1 MHGYKSQRVEWSK
14 TWNMSG
20 TLTWVKIERWQKGG
34 ANILQKKSL
43 KDYHSHTSFRRPS
56 NSQRLKWGA
65 VQESLES
72 MCQKSEILRTC
83 SKDQREERPKFREIE
98 SRAMQDQPPR
108 SRGTHQSIYIQV
120 WVVVFSHPIRVAPLQ
135 KIGHVMFFYDPS
147 AKQQI
152 SGGLSILVWAFPLAS
167 QDQTRHENAKSIHE
181 LCYAGDSAIDATI

>member
-1 MHGYKSQRVEWSK
+1 MWGIDLERFPGIFRAHQWVRRHEIGLGMHGYKSQRVEWSK

-83 SKDQREERPKFREIE
+83 SKDREERPKYREMD

-108 SRGTHQSIYIQV
+108 SRGTRQSIYIQV
-120 WVVVFSHPIRVAPLQ
+120 RVVVFTSHPIRVRPREAPLYVYPIEIAYFRAP
-135 KIGHVMFFYDPS
+135 KWP
-147 AKQQI
+147 
-152 SGGLSILVWAFPLAS
+152 FPCP
-167 QDQTRHENAKSIHE
+167 R
-181 LCYAGDSAIDATI
+181 